1 MPWRQKRQLDVLDK
15 KLERSPYIS
24 GEEYTIA
31 DMAIFPWYGGL
42 VLGELY
48 GAAEFLDVDTYT
60 HLKKWAK
67 KLSERPAVKRG
78 VRVNK
83 TWGEESARFLSGTRW
98 MTLNPSLTQTCF
110 KFSAFSCLAFVLVA
124 FTFVIANW

>member
-1 MPWRQKRQLDVLDK
+1 MLDK
-15 KLERSPYIS
+15 KLEKDPYIS

-48 GAAEFLDVDTYT
+48 GAAEFLDVDSYT
-60 HLKKWAK
+60 HLKKWANK
-67 KLSERPAVKRG
+67 ISERPAVMRG

-83 TWGEESARFLSGTRW
+83 TWGEESAQLPERHS
-98 MTLNPSLTQTCF
+98 MDDF
-110 KFSAFSCLAFVLVA
+110 KS
-124 FTFVIANW
+124 

>member
-1 MPWRQKRQLDVLDK
+1 MGGGFGHFYAYAPTKIKYCIDRFAMETKRQLDVLDK
-15 KLERSPYIS
+15 KLEKSPYIS

-67 KLSERPAVKRG
+67 KLSERPAVMRG

-83 TWGEESARFLSGTRW
+83 TWGEESAQLPERHS
-98 MTLNPSLTQTCF
+98 MDDF
-110 KFSAFSCLAFVLVA
+110 KS
-124 FTFVIANW
+124 